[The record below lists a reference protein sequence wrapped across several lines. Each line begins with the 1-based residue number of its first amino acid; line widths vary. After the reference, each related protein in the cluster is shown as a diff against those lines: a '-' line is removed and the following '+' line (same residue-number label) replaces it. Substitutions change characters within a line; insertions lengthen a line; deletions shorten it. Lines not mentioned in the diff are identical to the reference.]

1 MQTGRGG
8 RRYTFEGDLNTRA
21 HKAGVRDALAS
32 AERQEA
38 LGVTGS
44 ILSTV
49 TTIAIL
55 CGMPEEAEPVV
66 EMATATAAKPG
77 GQQPR
82 TLDDR
87 CAALKAKMLGTQITS
102 VNGVIKEVP
111 LSAEEAAPYWGQ
123 SPEATRRYF
132 REIPGVRI
140 IPSPKRYDGGR
151 LKRAYESLL
160 IPPSILWREIQG
172 TVKKSD
178 RESAKE
184 SNRRI
189 NQAALTTRTPRRQR

>member
-1 MQTGRGG
+1 MRSQHVPLATQQD
-8 RRYTFEGDLNTRA
+8 RYHFIVGMLDRLNNY
-21 HKAGVRDALAS
+21 ALGYES
-32 AERQEA
+32 ARQEFS
-38 LGVTGS
+38 GV
-44 ILSTV
+44 
-49 TTIAIL
+49 
-55 CGMPEEAEPVV
+55 VV
-66 EMATATAAKPG
+66 EDRPATATKQREQP
-77 GQQPR
+77 PR

-87 CAALKAKMLGTQITS
+87 CAALKAKMMGTQITS

-160 IPPSILWREIQG
+160 IPPSILWREIQR
-172 TVKKSD
+172 TVKSAKK
-178 RESAKE
+178 SAKE

-189 NQAALTTRTPRRQR
+189 NQAALTTRTPPRQT